1 MNSNDFSHRSFAAA
15 AGCAALLACLPA
27 ITFATQYELLGEG
40 AVMFGAK
47 EIVTA
52 KYEDT
57 LPDLARLHSLGY
69 EEILRANPGV
79 DPWLPGAGTQL
90 VLPGQRIL
98 PPGPREGI
106 VINLPEHRLYF
117 FPKPKKG
124 EPQQVL
130 TFPVSVG
137 KMDWRTPLGQTKIT
151 QKRANPIWYPPES
164 VRKEHAARGEPLPKA
179 VPAGPD
185 NPLGAHAMRL
195 GIPGGSY
202 LIHGTN
208 NPLAVGMAVTHGC
221 IRMYPEDIEKLFPLV
236 PVGTKVWLI
245 NEPLKVAR
253 VDGQL
258 WVEVHPPI
266 DAEGQTVAPDLPL
279 FEQMLDKALGE
290 AVAAVH
296 WEYAQNLLGKAQGI
310 PTVVGLE
317 LETEAPPDGAPS
329 ETPAQGVSGESLAAP
344 VEPNAAEPQPAEP
357 NAAEPKAAEPPT
369 SSPPSASISNRY

>member
-1 MNSNDFSHRSFAAA
+1 MKRNVFAL
-15 AGCAALLACLPA
+15 CALLPA
-27 ITFATQYELLGEG
+27 LAYATQYELVDET
-40 AVMFGAK
+40 AVMFGSK

-69 EEILRANPGV
+69 EEMLRANPGV

-90 VLPGQRIL
+90 VLPNQRIL

-124 EPQQVL
+124 EPQTVL

-151 QKRANPIWYPPES
+151 QKRKNPIWYPPES
-164 VRKEHAARGEPLPKA
+164 VRKEHAERGEPLPKA

-236 PVGTKVWLI
+236 SVGTKVWLI

-253 VDGQL
+253 VEGQL

-266 DAEGQTVAPDLPL
+266 DAQGQTVAPDLPL
-279 FEQMLDKALGE
+279 FEQKLDTALGE
-290 AVAAVH
+290 SVAAVH
-296 WEYAQNLLGKAQGI
+296 WEYAQNLLAQAQGI

-317 LETEAPPDGAPS
+317 LEAETPPDGVPS
-329 ETPAQGVSGESLAAP
+329 ETPAPGEAPAPGVSGEQPAAP
-344 VEPNAAEPQPAEP
+344 SSTAPAEP
-357 NAAEPKAAEPPT
+357 SATEAPT
-369 SSPPSASISNRY
+369 ASPPSARTALRY